1 MKSGPK
7 LAGQVI
13 LAVAFIGCVYLAFCY
28 VHDAMYFRVIGEDWA
43 PLASFAD
50 SVRYSIIWVPFIAAI
65 LSLVLVFWV
74 SAPEEEDR
82 NPTKLDKAIVL
93 LVNLFPFLALP
104 STIWAIGIRPA
115 VIPACFIVLTA
126 WIMIQGLLFAP
137 ARVRAFKSNYSLK
150 TIVACSSFFSI
161 TAFLLMSMALG
172 AIDGVEDF
180 GRGRGI
186 QIEMTNAS
194 PAERYVRM
202 VRAFQGGLLVRQGD
216 SLQFLPWSSIASFSA
231 HGRDQ
236 DEFAEAPRSVLK
248 KREPWYYGQ
257 GRRDHI

>member
-13 LAVAFIGCVYLAFCY
+13 LAMMFIGCVYLTFCY
-28 VHDAMYFRVIGEDWA
+28 VHDAIYFRIIGEEWA

-50 SVRYSIIWVPFIAAI
+50 SVCYSIIWAPVIAAI
-65 LSLVLVFWV
+65 LAVALAFWV
-74 SAPEEEDR
+74 ISPEEKDR
-82 NPTKLDKAIVL
+82 NPTRLDKAIVL
-93 LVNLFPFLALP
+93 LVNLFPYLALP

-115 VIPACFIVLTA
+115 VIPVCFIVLIT

-137 ARVRAFKSNYSLK
+137 ARVRAFKSNGSLK
-150 TIVACSSFFSI
+150 TIVATSSFFSI
-161 TAFLLMSMALG
+161 SAFLLMSMGLG
-172 AIDGVEDF
+172 AIDAVEDF

-186 QIEMTNAS
+186 QIEMTSAS

-216 SLQFLPWSSIASFSA
+216 YLQFLPWSSVASLSA

-257 GRRDHI
+257 WRGERI